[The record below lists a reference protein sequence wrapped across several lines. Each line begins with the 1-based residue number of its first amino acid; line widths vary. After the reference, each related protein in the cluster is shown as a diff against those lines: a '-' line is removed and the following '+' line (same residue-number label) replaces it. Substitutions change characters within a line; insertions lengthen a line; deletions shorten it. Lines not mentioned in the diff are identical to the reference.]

1 MHNFLKKIT
10 YGSSGQ
16 DHNIMAKVSWS
27 DCCTKRN
34 VGGLNL
40 VDLEE
45 AFNALLSKWNVNAL
59 EPKDSNLETFLKYRM
74 CKSNLSKHRR

>member
-1 MHNFLKKIT
+1 MHIYFLTIT

-34 VGGLNL
+34 VGGLHL
-40 VDLEE
+40 VDLKD
-45 AFNALLSKWNVNAL
+45 AFNALLNKWNVKAL
-59 EPKDSNLETFLKYRM
+59 EPKDSNLKYRM
-74 CKSNLSKHRR
+74 CKAILCLERLALHM